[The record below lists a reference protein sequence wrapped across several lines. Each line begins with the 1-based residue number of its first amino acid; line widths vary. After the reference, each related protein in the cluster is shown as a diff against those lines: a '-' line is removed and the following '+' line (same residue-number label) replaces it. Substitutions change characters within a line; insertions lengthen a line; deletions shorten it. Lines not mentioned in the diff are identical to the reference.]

1 MGDFSALGD
10 QLDESK
16 ETLDSRAP
24 KYPGSSPGQTVKVPA
39 GFTVNQN
46 SGQFAVPA
54 TFFQWDAKSKK
65 WNRITETQYNEAQA
79 VINVSASLGGLGG
92 PPADIPAEG
101 SGSLRYPSKDIG
113 SESHYALFQFFDYAP
128 PFNKRNPNEA
138 AAQLAPQSIGA
149 SGPTVPGVDPS
160 KVKGYDYNQAG
171 QYTPAG
177 EDYKTILMY
186 MTEDISTGFKA
197 NWGGKAFSN
206 IGADT
211 LRSAG
216 AEGLQKLASGVDA
229 IGNAAL
235 RLPTLAGAAALRKS
249 IQAITGDAI
258 SNNDVFGGISGAI
271 LNPNTELL
279 FDSVDM
285 RNFTLNFKMVPR
297 FADEA
302 DTINEICKIFKAC
315 MLPTKNPGKVF
326 GAQNQGITAGFIGVP
341 KLCRVHFMVGGGE
354 NKYLPKF
361 KFCAI
366 TEVNVSMTPDGVY
379 ATYNNDAPVATS
391 LSVSFQETKLVY
403 ADEIFNNTVR

>member
-1 MGDFSALGD
+1 MSAAVGGDTQNSLNNLGVGVH
-10 QLDESK
+10 K
-16 ETLDSRAP
+16 AYAP
-24 KYPGSSPGQTVKVPA
+24 NYEGLTNGQTVKTQAPGAMGTMGDVYW
-39 GFTVNQN
+39 
-46 SGQFAVPA
+46 
-54 TFFQWDAKSKK
+54 QWDASTKK
-65 WNRITETQYNEAQA
+65 WNSISKTEYDEAQS
-79 VINVSASLGGLGG
+79 VVTVGASLGNLGG
-92 PPADIPAEG
+92 PGTIPAEG

-113 SESHYALFQFFDYAP
+113 SQSHYALFQFFDYAP
-128 PFNKRNPNEA
+128 PFSKRNTNEVGR
-138 AAQLAPQSIGA
+138 QLAPESVGA
-149 SGPTVPGVDPS
+149 QGPTVPGVDPT
-160 KVKGYDYNQAG
+160 KAKGYDYNQAN

-177 EDYKTILMY
+177 ENYKTILMY
-186 MTEDISTGFKA
+186 MPEDISTGFKA

-216 AEGLQKLASGVDA
+216 AEGLQKLANGVDA

-279 FDSVDM
+279 FDSIDM

-315 MLPTKNPGKVF
+315 MLPTKDPGKVF
-326 GAQNQGITAGFIGVP
+326 GAQNAGLAAGFIGVP
-341 KLCRVHFMVGGGE
+341 KLCKVHFMVGGTE
-354 NKYLPKF
+354 NKYLPKY

-403 ADEIFNNTVR
+403 ADEILNNTIR